1 MLWLATNTIR
11 RLGAYGRTLIG
22 YENYH
27 NALWL
32 ATTAIRRLGLHERE
46 SKRVPDGLT
55 YKDDGISGYTSSR
68 QVATKMRSLMIQFE
82 SLCQTLK
89 LYTKSVHV
97 AYITQIITGWIKLN
111 LVGFLQSL
119 MQVIDE
125 DTNILSFLLFTFHLS
140 VRKSNNTL
148 CLEIYIKDNIHSS
161 VLFQHIW
168 KSKHLV
174 FACLTREQSRVICL

>member
-11 RLGAYGRTLIG
+11 WLGAYGRTLIGYENYHNARLGAYGRTLIG

-32 ATTAIRRLGLHERE
+32 AIRRLGLHERE
-46 SKRVPDGLT
+46 SKRVTDGLT

-161 VLFQHIW
+161 ILF
-168 KSKHLV
+168 
-174 FACLTREQSRVICL
+174 